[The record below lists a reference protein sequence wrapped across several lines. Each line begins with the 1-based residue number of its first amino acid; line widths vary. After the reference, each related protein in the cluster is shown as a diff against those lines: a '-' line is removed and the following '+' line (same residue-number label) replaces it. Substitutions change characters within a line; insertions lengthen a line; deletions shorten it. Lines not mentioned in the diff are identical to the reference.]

1 MKKEGI
7 KMSRFKEYVD
17 GLMLSK
23 EIEEEEGFIQTTIL
37 LKKSVN
43 RRLLYIAS
51 QLNKKRHALM
61 RDIIENGIDEIEEI
75 LGLKNNEEYAKK
87 VLMGEM
93 DVEKYYREKVKEN
106 E

>member
-1 MKKEGI
+1 
-7 KMSRFKEYVD
+7 MSRFKEYVD

-23 EIEEEEGFIQTTIL
+23 EIEEEEGFVQTTIL

-51 QLNKKRHALM
+51 LLNKKRHALM

-75 LGLKNNEEYAKK
+75 LGLKNNEEYAKN

-93 DVEKYYREKVKEN
+93 DVDKYYREKVKEN